1 MAEREEEL
9 LEEAAGHEHNG
20 ECCCGHHHEH
30 EEGHEHHHHHGHDH
44 EHDDEC
50 CCHDHE
56 HHHHEH
62 GDHCCCDDD
71 DECCCCD
78 HDHDAPAEVHQLA
91 VEPTFSYHVLDV
103 DCPHCALNCQ
113 NAVRLLATVDDAQ
126 LIYATATLNIVKKR
140 GVSDDDCLREVL
152 ACVRSCGQ
160 DLELTDDE
168 KVRLEAE
175 RSWYQENRER
185 VLMLVSGVAL
195 VAGLVTDHL
204 FGSESRAIPFYVIA
218 ALAGLVFVAPMAFAS
233 LRRRTADMN
242 VLMGIAVL
250 GGLIMGFAGD
260 PSVFG
265 DAAIVIF
272 LDQVGEWL
280 EGWSMRK
287 TSSSIKALA
296 QLAPDTA
303 HLVHG
308 DHVHE
313 TPVSSIEEG
322 QRIRILPGER
332 VPLDGVILDGQTSL
346 NEAPVTGESVPQD
359 KGVGDEVFAG
369 TLNTSGVIEIEVTAD
384 EDCTTLAR
392 IISMVQGAQA
402 EKAPY
407 ESFIDRFA
415 AVYTPLVVAAAA
427 VVGIAVPLVISLV
440 AGFSGTAWH
449 DWVYRALS
457 LLVVACPCA
466 LVISTPVSFVSAIT
480 RAARMGVLVKGGA
493 FFDIASKVTAVAFD
507 KTGTLTT
514 GQPQVTEVVSFGE
527 ATQDG
532 VLALAHALEEDST
545 HPLARAI
552 VSRAHELGIPE
563 VEATGVR
570 EVSASG
576 MCGIVEGLTCS
587 VGKPAF
593 AKGFVGELESQVS
606 EAVVRLASTGAT
618 ALVVTC
624 GPAVAGVIG
633 VADTIRPTTSASM
646 RELLVAANVRS
657 LEMLTGDHAQAAAA
671 IADQAGV
678 TSYAAELLPEG
689 KVDRIRELQASGE
702 RVAMVGDGINDAPAL
717 ATANLGITMGAA
729 ASDTALAVADVALL
743 SDDLA
748 QLPAF
753 FRLSVRTMHIVQ
765 ENITFAILV
774 KALVFVLVIAGV
786 AGMGTAVFADTGV
799 ALIVILNGMR
809 LMLDSRSKW

>member
-9 LEEAAGHEHNG
+9 LEEAAGHEHDG
-20 ECCCGHHHEH
+20 ECCCGHHQEH
-30 EEGHEHHHHHGHDH
+30 EEGHEHHHHHGH

-56 HHHHEH
+56 HHHHEY

-71 DECCCCD
+71 DDDCCCD

-168 KVRLEAE
+168 KVCLEAE

-218 ALAGLVFVAPMAFAS
+218 ALAGLVFVAPMALAS

-427 VVGIAVPLVISLV
+427 VVGIVVPLVISLV

-606 EAVVRLASTGAT
+606 EAVVCLASTGAT

-633 VADTIRPTTSASM
+633 VADTIRPTTSVSM

-689 KVDRIRELQASGE
+689 KVNRIRELQASGE

-717 ATANLGITMGAA
+717 AAANLGITMGAA

>member
-30 EEGHEHHHHHGHDH
+30 HHHHEHD
-44 EHDDEC
+44 HDDEC

-71 DECCCCD
+71 DDDCCCD

-168 KVRLEAE
+168 KVCLEAE

-218 ALAGLVFVAPMAFAS
+218 ALAGLVFVAPMALAS

>member
-30 EEGHEHHHHHGHDH
+30 HHHHEHD
-44 EHDDEC
+44 HDDEC

-103 DCPHCALNCQ
+103 DCPRCALNCQ

>member
-71 DECCCCD
+71 DDDCCCD

-168 KVRLEAE
+168 KVCLEAE

-218 ALAGLVFVAPMAFAS
+218 ALAGLVFVAPMALAS